1 MPERV
6 KPVHVEEV
14 ENVVIRF
21 AGDSGDGMQLTG
33 TQFTNTAAIIGND
46 ISTLPEYPAEIRAPI
61 GTLAGVSGFQVHIA
75 SQDIFTSGDDPHVL
89 VAMNPAALKASLG
102 ELMPGGAIIVDED
115 EFTLAN
121 LRKADYTSNPLEDG
135 SLTGYQVHRVR
146 LTTLNR
152 HAVLGIEGL
161 STKEADRSRNFF
173 ALGLVFWIYDRPLDN
188 TLQWIDDKFK
198 KNPSVQ
204 EANRR
209 ALHAGYHY
217 GDTTESFSTR
227 YKVKPAAL
235 PAGDY
240 RKVTGNEAVA
250 LGLVTAA
257 ALADKPLLYC
267 TYPITPATD
276 ILHFLAPLRNFDVR
290 TYQAEDEISAMGAT
304 IGAAF
309 GGGFAATGTSGPGLA
324 LKSEAINLAVVLELP
339 MVIVDV
345 QRGGPSTG
353 LPTKPEQADLLQAMF
368 GRNGES
374 PIPVLAPQSPADCFD
389 VTIEA
394 FRIAVRAMTPVF
406 VLSDGYLANSS
417 EPWALPNPDRLPPIV
432 VHHPTASDFSDSVPF
447 LPYGRDPQTM
457 ARPWALPGELGLEH
471 RIGGLGKQPGTGN
484 VSYSPDD
491 NNRMIRDRAEKIE
504 RLADYIPLLEV
515 FGKPTGSLLVLG
527 WGSSYGAIR
536 QAVHRAQRAGQ
547 SVSAV
552 HLRHLNP
559 FPRNLGEIMDCFDQ
573 ILVPEMN
580 LGQLALL
587 LQGRYLKP
595 VISMTKVRGRPFK
608 ISEISAKIDELL
620 GVQSDNPDSS
630 GEADSGNEDQP

>member
-1 MPERV
+1 MTQRV

-14 ENVVIRF
+14 EDVVIRF

-46 ISTLPEYPAEIRAPI
+46 ISTLPEFPAEIRAPV

-89 VAMNPAALKASLG
+89 IAMNPAALKASLG
-102 ELMPGGAIIVDED
+102 DLMPGGTIIVDVD
-115 EFTLAN
+115 EFTPAN

-135 SLTGYQVHRVR
+135 SLTGYHVHKVR

-152 HAVLGIEGL
+152 HAVEGIAGL
-161 STKEADRSRNFF
+161 STKEVDRSRNFF
-173 ALGLVFWIYDRPLDN
+173 ALGLTFWIYDRPLDG
-188 TLQWIDDKFK
+188 TLAWIEDKFK
-198 KNPSVQ
+198 KNPATQ

-209 ALHAGYHY
+209 ALMSGYHF

-240 RKVTGNEAVA
+240 RKVTGNEAIA
-250 LGLVTAA
+250 LGMVTAA
-257 ALADKPLLYC
+257 TLAGKPLVYC
-267 TYPITPATD
+267 TYPITPASD
-276 ILHFLAPLRNFDVR
+276 ILHFLAPLKNFDVR
-290 TYQAEDEISAMGAT
+290 TFQAEDEISAMGAT

-309 GGGFAATGTSGPGLA
+309 GGAFAATGTSGPGLA
-324 LKSEAINLAVVLELP
+324 LKSEAINLAIVLELP

-353 LPTKPEQADLLQAMF
+353 MPTKPEQADLLQAMF

-374 PIPVLAPQSPADCFD
+374 PIPVLAPQSPVDGFD
-389 VTIEA
+389 ITIEA
-394 FRIAVRAMTPVF
+394 FRLAVRAMTPVM

-417 EPWALPNPDRLPPIV
+417 EPWALPNPDRLPSIA
-432 VHHPTASDFSDSVPF
+432 VHHPTLSDFQNGSEF

-457 ARPWALPGELGLEH
+457 ARPWALPGEQGLEH
-471 RIGGLGKQPGTGN
+471 RIGGLSKQPGTGN

-491 NNRMIRDRAEKIE
+491 NDRMIRDRAAKVAK
-504 RLADYIPLLEV
+504 LADYIPLLEV
-515 FGKPTGSLLVLG
+515 FGKPTGKLLVIG
-527 WGSSYGAIR
+527 WGSSYGAIH
-536 QAVHRAQRAGQ
+536 QAVDRAQRDGQ

-559 FPRNLGEIMDCFDQ
+559 FPRNLGEIMDHFDQ

-580 LGQLALL
+580 LGQLAMLL
-587 LQGRYLKP
+587 KARYLKP
-595 VISMTKVRGRPFK
+595 VISMSKVRGRPFK

-620 GVQSDNPDSS
+620 G
-630 GEADSGNEDQP
+630 

>member
-1 MPERV
+1 MPQQTR
-6 KPVHVEEV
+6 PVNVEEV
-14 ENVVIRF
+14 EGVVIRF

-46 ISTLPEYPAEIRAPI
+46 ISTLPEYPAEIRAPV

-75 SQDIFTSGDDPHVL
+75 SQQIFTSGDDPHVL
-89 VAMNPAALKASLG
+89 IAMNPAALKASLG
-102 ELMPGGAIIVDED
+102 DLMPGGTIIVDAD
-115 EFTLAN
+115 EFTAGN
-121 LRKADYTSNPLEDG
+121 LRKADYASNPLEDG
-135 SLTGYQVHRVR
+135 SLTGYHVHKVR

-152 HAVLGIEGL
+152 HAVEGIPGL
-161 STKEADRSRNFF
+161 SIKEVDRSRNFF
-173 ALGLVFWIYDRPLDN
+173 ALGLTFWIYDRPLDS
-188 TLQWIDDKFK
+188 TLEWIEDKFK
-198 KNPSVQ
+198 KNPAVQ

-209 ALHAGYHY
+209 ALQAGYHF
-217 GDTTESFSTR
+217 GDTSELFSTR

-250 LGLVTAA
+250 LGMVTAA
-257 ALADKPLLYC
+257 TLAGKPLVYC
-267 TYPITPATD
+267 TYPITPASD

-290 TYQAEDEISAMGAT
+290 TYQAEDEIAAMGAT

-309 GGGFAATGTSGPGLA
+309 GGAFAATGTSGPGLA
-324 LKSEAINLAVVLELP
+324 LKSEAINLAIVLELP

-353 LPTKPEQADLLQAMF
+353 LPTKPEQADLLQALF

-374 PIPVLAPQSPADCFD
+374 PIPVLAAQSPADCFD
-389 VTIEA
+389 ATIEA
-394 FRIAVRAMTPVF
+394 FRLAVRAMTPVI
-406 VLSDGYLANSS
+406 VLSDGYLANSA
-417 EPWALPNPDRLPPIV
+417 EPWALVNPDSLPPIV
-432 VHHPTASDFSDSVPF
+432 VQHPALADFQDGSQF
-447 LPYGRDPQTM
+447 LPYGRDPLTM

-471 RIGGLGKQPGTGN
+471 RIGGLAKQPGTGN

-491 NNRMIRDRAEKIE
+491 NDRMIRDRAAKVAK
-504 RLADYIPLLEV
+504 LAEYIPLLEV
-515 FGKPTGSLLVLG
+515 FGKPTGNLLVIG

-536 QAVHRAQRAGQ
+536 QAVERAQGTGK

-559 FPRNLGEIMDCFDQ
+559 FPRNLGEIMDQFEQ

-580 LGQLALL
+580 LGQLAMLL
-587 LQGRYLKP
+587 KARYLRP
-595 VISMTKVRGRPFK
+595 MTSMTKVRGRPFK

-620 GVQSDNPDSS
+620 G
-630 GEADSGNEDQP
+630 